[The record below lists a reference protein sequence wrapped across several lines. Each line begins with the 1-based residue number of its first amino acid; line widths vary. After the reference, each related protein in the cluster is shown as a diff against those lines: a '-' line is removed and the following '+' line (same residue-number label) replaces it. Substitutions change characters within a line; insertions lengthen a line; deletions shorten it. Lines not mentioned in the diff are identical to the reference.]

1 MMLHLVMA
9 YVLFG
14 GLPLGLALSLAY
26 RRHKVRQEIGALNS
40 DELAKE

>member
-14 GLPLGLALSLAY
+14 GLPLGLALSLAH
-26 RRHKVRQEIGALNS
+26 RRYKVRQEIEKLSSGG
-40 DELAKE
+40 LAKE